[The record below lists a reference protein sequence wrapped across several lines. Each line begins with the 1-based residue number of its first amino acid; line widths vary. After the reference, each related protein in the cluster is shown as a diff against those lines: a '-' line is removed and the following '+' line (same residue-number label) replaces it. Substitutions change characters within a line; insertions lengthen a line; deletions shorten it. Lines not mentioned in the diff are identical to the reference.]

1 MIRSSSR
8 KRATTE
14 HTVWGRLDVTCRGV
28 EEQCGATERS
38 WTAASTIAQD
48 TPGSGA
54 QLSPGAYG
62 QGHGGL
68 AYCHLEIQGLSK
80 AAKSY
85 SISILRAW
93 DVGIQEA
100 VLF

>member
-1 MIRSSSR
+1 MVTLWGNCPHVIRSSSR

-38 WTAASTIAQD
+38 WTAAPTIAQD

-54 QLSPGAYG
+54 QLSPELVPTAKGMGAW
-62 QGHGGL
+62 L
-68 AYCHLEIQGLSK
+68 TVI
-80 AAKSY
+80 
-85 SISILRAW
+85 
-93 DVGIQEA
+93 
-100 VLF
+100 

>member
-38 WTAASTIAQD
+38 WTAAPTIAQD

-54 QLSPGAYG
+54 QLSPELVPTAKGMGAW
-62 QGHGGL
+62 L
-68 AYCHLEIQGLSK
+68 TVI
-80 AAKSY
+80 
-85 SISILRAW
+85 
-93 DVGIQEA
+93 
-100 VLF
+100 